1 MSAKTDFTLS
11 FYPEAWQYS
20 VVTYTPRSW
29 LRSSIRSGPAVN
41 PRALPT
47 RAVRGPSR
55 QRAGRARR
63 RELDR

>member
-20 VVTYTPRSW
+20 VVSYTPRSW
-29 LRSSIRSGPAVN
+29 LPASIRSGQAVSA
-41 PRALPT
+41 RASQT
-47 RAVRGPSR
+47 RATRGPSS